1 MSDTETP
8 WLVQVS
14 IKTTGQT
21 LINVRAMT
29 VEDLKSKLEEIQE
42 IAETISTT
50 ETVVGVLQPVRAQR
64 APAAAQPAPP
74 TAPPA
79 TAQPAA
85 PTAPAPIC
93 NHGLPAKF
101 VPGGVSKKNNRPYS
115 AFWACSQDQAYQCDF
130 RQQA

>member
-1 MSDTETP
+1 MSDIEAP

-29 VEDLKSKLEEIQE
+29 VEDLKSKLEAIQE
-42 IAETISTT
+42 IADTISTT
-50 ETVVGVLQPVRAQR
+50 ETVIGVLQPVGAHR
-64 APAAAQPAPP
+64 APAAAQPQAPVP
-74 TAPPA
+74 PPA
-79 TAQPAA
+79 GAPPAA
-85 PTAPAPIC
+85 PTAPAPTC

-101 VPGGVSKKNNRPYS
+101 VAGGVSKKTNRPYS